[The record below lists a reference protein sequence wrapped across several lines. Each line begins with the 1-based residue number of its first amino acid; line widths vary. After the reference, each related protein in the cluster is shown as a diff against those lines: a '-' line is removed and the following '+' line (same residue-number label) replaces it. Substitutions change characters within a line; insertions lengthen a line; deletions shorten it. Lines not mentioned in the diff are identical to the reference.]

1 MSKLTNGI
9 LRGVTGAYML
19 QAGYGKRNMPREAA
33 EGMQQF
39 AATGVPQV
47 QNMRGET
54 FGKLLSTAEMG
65 LGAVLLTPFISNRL
79 AGLGLASFSAAVLS
93 IYFRNDDMTQR
104 DGIRPSEPGTG
115 LSKDIFLAAI
125 AGALISD
132 RSKK

>member
-1 MSKLTNGI
+1 MNALATGI
-9 LRGVTGAYML
+9 LRGVTGAYIL
-19 QAGYGKRNMPREAA
+19 QAGYGKRNMPSEAA
-33 EGMQQF
+33 EGLQQF

-47 QNMRGET
+47 KTISGDT
-54 FGKLLSTAEMG
+54 FGKVVAASEMS
-65 LGAVLLTPFISNRL
+65 LGAVLLSPFISNRL
-79 AGLGLASFSAAVLS
+79 AGLGLASFSTAVLS